1 MKKHLVILAALS
13 LMTANVDAQ
22 KLKNLFNSSTTTD
35 VLNAIT
41 GGATATTV
49 SLPGT
54 WTYQGSAVDLSGEK
68 ALSNVAAAAAESTI
82 SSRLDAELAK
92 VGITAGKMKI
102 TFKSDSTFI
111 CNLGNINVPGT
122 WSQKGTE
129 IRLTCSYAGVIKLLT
144 LDNGQVT
151 GTQNGCQMVFEA
163 DNFLAF
169 VKNVLAT
176 IDEQGSDA
184 TISSIK
190 SLLENYNK
198 LKLGFRLSL

>member
-1 MKKHLVILAALS
+1 MRKQILILAALS
-13 LMTANVDAQ
+13 LLTANADAQ
-22 KLKNLFNSSTTTD
+22 KLKSLFNSSTTTD
-35 VLNAIT
+35 VLNVIT
-41 GGATATTV
+41 GVATASTV

-54 WTYQGSAVDLSGEK
+54 WTYQGTAVDLSGES
-68 ALSNVAAAAAESTI
+68 ALSNVAAAAAEKTI
-82 SSRLDAELAK
+82 AAKLDSELSR

-102 TFKSDSTFI
+102 TFKSDSTFT
-111 CNLGNINVPGT
+111 CSVGGMNVPGT
-122 WSQKGTE
+122 WSQNGTSLK
-129 IRLTCSYAGVIKLLT
+129 LTCSYAGVLKLIT

-151 GTQNGCQMVFEA
+151 STSDGCQIVFES
-163 DNFLAF
+163 DKFLEF

-184 TISSIK
+184 TVSSIR